1 MFNQSFIRSFV
12 AFLCLSLAS
21 LSAWGQTGLQLMQQY
36 QRLHEVD
43 AEYTHSSMTLV
54 NKKGR
59 ERVRMMQSYEKKS
72 ASGENRSL
80 LTFLA
85 PKNIFN
91 VGLLTWQHSGE
102 TDDDQWLYLPASK
115 RVKRIASAGKKNPFM
130 GSDLSFE
137 DMQGEDL
144 QAHIYKVLG
153 EEDINGQTCWKIEA
167 KPASKKEARAS
178 AYGKRFIWLRKD
190 ITYPVKM
197 DYYNKR
203 DTLIKQASYQDLEPV
218 TGLKGAAGEGANKSS
233 VWRHNKS
240 VMSTLRKKT
249 STVILIDQRQ
259 IGLTIQEN
267 QFNQQVLKRPPVN
280 Q

>member
-1 MFNQSFIRSFV
+1 MFKPFIASLCLFI
-12 AFLCLSLAS
+12 CLSLSSFPA
-21 LSAWGQTGLQLMQQY
+21 LAITGLELMQQY

-43 AEYTHSSMTLV
+43 TQYTRSSMTLI
-54 NKKGR
+54 NRKGR
-59 ERVRMMQSYEKKS
+59 KRERIMQTYEKKS
-72 ASGENRSL
+72 ANGENRSL
-80 LTFLA
+80 LKFLS
-85 PKNIFN
+85 PKKIAN

-137 DMQGEDL
+137 DMQSEDL
-144 QAHIYKVLG
+144 QAHTYKVVG

-167 KPASKKEARAS
+167 LPATQKEARAS

-197 DYYNKR
+197 DFYNRR
-203 DTLIKQASYQDLEPV
+203 DALIKQATYEQLEQA
-218 TGLKGAAGEGANKSS
+218 KDS

-240 VMSTLRKKT
+240 VMSTLKKKT
-249 STVILIDQRQ
+249 STVIIIEKRQ
-259 IGLTIQEN
+259 IGLTIDEK
-267 QFNQQVLKRPPVN
+267 QFNQQALKRPPVIN
-280 Q
+280 K